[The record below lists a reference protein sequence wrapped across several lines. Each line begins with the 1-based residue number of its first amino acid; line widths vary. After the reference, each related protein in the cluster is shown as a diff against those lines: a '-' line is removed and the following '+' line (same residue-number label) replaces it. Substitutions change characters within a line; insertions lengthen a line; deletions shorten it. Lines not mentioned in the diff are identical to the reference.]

1 MRVTRMLRLLP
12 ACDVT
17 GRKPGAHYLDIKSG
31 LMVPGVRIGANA
43 VAWPDFELEAINRA
57 KIAGA
62 TEDEIRALVRKL
74 IEARRQ
80 PEPEAA

>member
-1 MRVTRMLRLLP
+1 MSVPRILRLPLT
-12 ACDVT
+12 CEVT
-17 GRKPGAHYLDIKSG
+17 GRKPGAHYLDIKAG

-43 VAWPDFELEAINRA
+43 VGWPDYELEAINRA

-74 IEARRQ
+74 IEARKL
-80 PEPEAA
+80 AA